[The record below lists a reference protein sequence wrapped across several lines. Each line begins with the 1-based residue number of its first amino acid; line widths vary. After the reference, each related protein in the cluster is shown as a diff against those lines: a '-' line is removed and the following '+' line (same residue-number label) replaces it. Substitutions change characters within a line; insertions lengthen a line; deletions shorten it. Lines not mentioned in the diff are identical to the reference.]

1 MRTSYGPVR
10 GTPLVAGLVLGGLAL
25 LAGAA
30 VAGGVISVVALV
42 AGALL
47 GATVVLAALPH
58 PAEAHAA
65 PHAPAPAPQPPTPA
79 PEAPAP
85 AGPVPEPAPAPE
97 LLIVTDPITGLPAA
111 EQLHADLHTVLADA
125 RDDRAWTLYIFAL
138 DGFKDYNDAY
148 GDACGDALLAWLA
161 RKLAGSVGEH
171 AIAYRMRGGSFGLLA
186 VGPEQL
192 TASVRDAAVAALHEI
207 GEGFHISCGV
217 GTASLPSETRVP
229 ELALE
234 LALRRAHSNRTDRP
248 KPGLRAP
255 ADATE
260 ALRLVRPRYDMAALA
275 RRIARRLEVPPAD
288 IEHLEAAVHLC
299 DVGTLAVPREVLGRA
314 GKLPDDEW
322 HFILL
327 HTLVGER
334 LLAAGLGMEAV
345 AALVRSSHE
354 RWDGAGY
361 PDGLAGEA
369 IPLGSRIVFV
379 CSAFHDMTSD
389 RPHQPALEP
398 AEAMAELERG
408 AGTQF
413 DPDVVSAFRE
423 ELGFTF
429 DEAAPVDEPPADETA
444 GDEPPAG
451 ETAGDEP
458 PAGETLADE
467 PSADEALAGETAGDE
482 ASVDETAGDEVPADG
497 APPSEIGSAA

>member
-1 MRTSYGPVR
+1 VHAS
-10 GTPLVAGLVLGGLAL
+10 AQ
-25 LAGAA
+25 AA
-30 VAGGVISVVALV
+30 
-42 AGALL
+42 
-47 GATVVLAALPH
+47 
-58 PAEAHAA
+58 AA
-65 PHAPAPAPQPPTPA
+65 PPAAASA
-79 PEAPAP
+79 PEAAPPAVP
-85 AGPVPEPAPAPE
+85 EPQPEPAPAPE
-97 LLIVTDPITGLPAA
+97 LAIATDTITGLPVP
-111 EQLHADLHTVLADA
+111 EQLHADLHRVLADA
-125 RDDRAWTLYIFAL
+125 GDERAWSLYVFAL

-161 RKLAGSVGEH
+161 RKLAGAVGEH
-171 AIAYRMRGGSFGLLA
+171 ASAYRMRGGSFGLLA
-186 VGPEQL
+186 TGPEQL

-217 GTASLPSETRVP
+217 GTANLPSETSVP

-234 LALRRAHSNRTDRP
+234 LALRRAHSHRTERP

-255 ADATE
+255 ADPTE

-275 RRIARRLEVPPAD
+275 RRIARRLELPPAD
-288 IEHLEAAVHLC
+288 LEHLEAAVHLC
-299 DVGTLAVPREVLGRA
+299 DVGTLAVPREILGRA
-314 GKLPDDEW
+314 GKLPDHEW

-334 LLAAGLGMEAV
+334 LLAAALGMEAV

-398 AEAMAELERG
+398 AQALEELERG

-423 ELGFTF
+423 ELGET
-429 DEAAPVDEPPADETA
+429 AAPAAPQEPTPAPEA
-444 GDEPPAG
+444 EAPQELAPAA
-451 ETAGDEP
+451 ER
-458 PAGETLADE
+458 
-467 PSADEALAGETAGDE
+467 
-482 ASVDETAGDEVPADG
+482 
-497 APPSEIGSAA
+497 

>member
-10 GTPLVAGLVLGGLAL
+10 GTPLVAGLVLGGGAL

-30 VAGGVISVVALV
+30 VAGGVIASVAVV

-47 GATVVLAALPH
+47 GATIVLAAIPH
-58 PAEAHAA
+58 PAAA
-65 PHAPAPAPQPPTPA
+65 PAGPVAPAPAPY
-79 PEAPAP
+79 
-85 AGPVPEPAPAPE
+85 PAPAPE
-97 LLIVTDPITGLPAA
+97 PPAPEPSGDTDPITGLPGPDR
-111 EQLHADLHTVLADA
+111 LHAALNTVLGGAGGDG
-125 RDDRAWTLYIFAL
+125 AWTLYVFAL

-161 RKLAGSVGEH
+161 PKLAHAVGEH
-171 AIAYRMRGGSFGLLA
+171 AFPYRMRGGSFALLA
-186 VGPEQL
+186 SGPDQF
-192 TASVRDAAVAALHEI
+192 TAPLRDAAVAALHEI

-217 GTASLPSETRVP
+217 GAANLPSEAAAP
-229 ELALE
+229 EAGIE
-234 LALRRAHSNRTDRP
+234 LALRRAHSHRNERP

-255 ADATE
+255 TDPTE

-275 RRIARRLEVPPAD
+275 RRIARRLGVPAPE

-314 GKLPDDEW
+314 GKLPDHEW
-322 HFILL
+322 RFILL
-327 HTLVGER
+327 HTLIGER
-334 LLAAGLGMEAV
+334 LLAAGLGMEPV

-389 RPHQPALEP
+389 RPHQRALDP
-398 AEAMAELERG
+398 AEALAELERG
-408 AGTQF
+408 AGSQF
-413 DPDVVSAFRE
+413 DPEVVSAFRQ
-423 ELGFTF
+423 ELGATF
-429 DEAAPVDEPPADETA
+429 DETPARVPEPDDHDDQDAPEA
-444 GDEPPAG
+444 GPELAPAG
-451 ETAGDEP
+451 ER
-458 PAGETLADE
+458 
-467 PSADEALAGETAGDE
+467 
-482 ASVDETAGDEVPADG
+482 
-497 APPSEIGSAA
+497 